1 MRIYFSAALPCV
13 LRAGGAPAGFL
24 NGNKLFADADRILAE
39 FLPAD
44 GDLLPLS
51 FVTGEEFFRRPPACC
66 DVYRCGCYNVVH
78 AARFSSRRSGF
89 DAKTQIRCGNLQ
101 ATVFE
106 CGGPFLCVQNAEGFE
121 VYPLPQGEYT
131 LGETHIGGALF
142 LHAYCEKSGYF
153 VLADEGC
160 RRVLRER
167 IRRREEG
174 ETLLLE
180 RALPDIAG
188 HTVRD
193 RYELRGGELVRT
205 EREVFPREG
214 FDPATL
220 PETLFPFAFFE
231 ELAAGGDPAPFLS
244 PALGEQAEKLSAYLG
259 DFCGVC
265 VPEEVFYRIYGKINA
280 VGLIYA
286 RAENSFDVK
295 FFRTQTQDGKISNI
309 LPADE

>member
-1 MRIYFSAALPCV
+1 M
-13 LRAGGAPAGFL
+13 
-24 NGNKLFADADRILAE
+24 
-39 FLPAD
+39 
-44 GDLLPLS
+44 
-51 FVTGEEFFRRPPACC
+51 
-66 DVYRCGCYNVVH
+66 
-78 AARFSSRRSGF
+78 
-89 DAKTQIRCGNLQ
+89 
-101 ATVFE
+101 
-106 CGGPFLCVQNAEGFE
+106 
-121 VYPLPQGEYT
+121 
-131 LGETHIGGALF
+131 
-142 LHAYCEKSGYF
+142 
-153 VLADEGC
+153 
-160 RRVLRER
+160 
-167 IRRREEG
+167 
-174 ETLLLE
+174 
-180 RALPDIAG
+180 
-188 HTVRD
+188 
-193 RYELRGGELVRT
+193 RT

-214 FDPATL
+214 FDPASL